1 MCCAWTTYSLRAG
14 KKDGFMGR
22 EESIPSAST
31 NAVRVLYLGVGDSI
45 QVPVPVLRY
54 EVVRYKV
61 WYPWYPISS

>member
-1 MCCAWTTYSLRAG
+1 
-14 KKDGFMGR
+14 MGR